1 MGERSWIGRSVRFA
15 CLGLIAALV
24 AVAGLAG
31 SATPA
36 PPPVVMTDVCVNPS
50 RGQMSFPIGGTC
62 PAGYALVAVDD
73 PGATFAACYLNSN
86 GAIRKLP
93 AGSECTSAPRSKK
106 ETAITVP
113 SLTEDLYLCASNS
126 DGALFFKG
134 TSPATCKSGQFL
146 VVIEQANTPPV
157 ANDATVSVNEDAS
170 VQITLSA
177 SDADGQ
183 NLSFSIVS
191 GQGPL
196 HGELGALVPV
206 TPSTAT
212 VTYTPSANYF
222 GPDSFKFRANDGFA
236 NSNDATV
243 SITVIGINDA
253 PSFTAGADQTV
264 NEDASAQTVNNW
276 ATLISAGPG
285 ETQTLTFT
293 VSNDNNALFS
303 SQPAI
308 SPTGTLTYT
317 PAADANGSATV
328 SVFLMDD
335 GGTANG
341 GDDTSGTQQ
350 FTITVNA
357 VNDPPSFTGGGNVTV
372 AEDSGA
378 YSAGWATAISPGPA
392 DESGQ
397 TVTFVVSNDNNA
409 LFSVQPAIASNGT
422 LSYTS
427 AANANGSATVTVTAQ
442 DSAGASSVPQIF
454 TITVTAVNDA
464 PSFDLPAS
472 PNQTVV
478 QDSGP
483 QTVAGFAT
491 NISAGPSDESGQ
503 TLTFNVSNDK
513 NALFAA
519 QPAIDA
525 SGELTFESASG
536 AAGTALVS
544 VSLSDDGGTAG
555 GGDDTSATQQFT
567 ITVVPLNAAPVAAG
581 QTVAATEDTQK
592 TITLTATDADD
603 DNLSFSIVASPTKG
617 SLDTIDPAD
626 CTAVNTCTATV
637 DYTPAANEN
646 GADSFTFKANDSTV
660 DSSTATVGINIAA
673 VNDAPS
679 FSSGGDVSVNEDSGA
694 YSAGWATSIS
704 PGPNESGQ
712 TVSFNVS
719 NDNNALFSAQPAVS
733 PTGVLTFT
741 PAANAFGS
749 ATVSVFL
756 SDNGG
761 TANGGDDT
769 SGTQQFTITVTG
781 INDAPSFT
789 KGADQTVAEDAGAQS
804 VTGWATGIS
813 PGPNESGQTVSF
825 SVSNDNNALFSA
837 QPAVSPSGTLTYTP
851 AANQNGSA
859 TITLRA
865 TDDGGTANG
874 GVDASPTQTFGI
886 TVTAVNDPPV
896 AQAKSYG
903 AQANMKITGLSGLL
917 SGVTDAD
924 AGVNGCSPSFMVAS
938 VGPTTSPAGGIVSNV
953 NASTGTFDFDPP
965 PGVTGNVTF
974 SYTVQDSGCPGTA
987 TSAPATITVNV
998 AGPVVWFVNSA
1009 VGSNG
1014 TGTLSSPFNVL
1025 SAADAVD
1032 AANHGIFLYSSAT
1045 NYTGALTLNAG
1056 EKLIGQP
1063 TTGTTFDSIFGVS
1076 PPTGTIARP
1085 TLGSGTVTMTGTVTL
1100 ANSTT
1105 LRGLALFT
1113 GASTGL
1119 TDPASAL
1126 TGVDVDQTSV
1136 ATTTGTGLAL
1146 SDIGGTVKLAALTSN
1161 GGTGANLTGSNS
1173 GATFDFTGVAISS
1186 GANPGLAATGGGTI
1200 RVTGTTNTIATST
1213 GTALNVAN
1221 TTIGSSGLTFQS
1233 IDSDGGSSTGIILDN
1248 TGSTA
1253 GLTVTGTGTAGSG
1266 GTIANKTGA
1275 DGSSSSGIGI
1285 YLNNTKSPS
1294 FTRMQL
1300 NDFQNFAI
1308 RGSSVSGFTLA
1319 DSVVSGSNGNNAAVD
1334 EGSVYFTNLTG
1345 SASLSGNAISGGWED
1360 NLNVTNTSGT
1370 LDRITV
1376 SGPNCTIGLNS
1387 TSFGNDGVHF
1397 ESHNTSTVLNSTVQN
1412 CTFTGA
1418 RGDWYFAA
1426 TIANGSSDAAF
1437 ASNTL
1442 SNAHTNTLSAGAR
1455 VAVSANGPTTFNIHD
1470 NTLQGSVGHAILANA
1485 AASQAVASGGIEDNT
1500 IGVLA
1505 VPNSGSSQAS
1515 GIAVESSSGGGD
1527 MVALVDGN
1535 TVRQYNG
1542 HGILLEAGDQMGN
1555 PLTFQAT
1562 VTNNAVGTP
1571 GTLGPLATGWNGIHL
1586 NNGILAADNFT
1597 SCVDIRSNSVAG
1609 SGAGAI
1615 SPNNNDVRLRQR
1627 QATTVRLPGYLG
1639 ANNDNAAVQTFL
1651 GAQNTLVTVNA
1662 SNTVP
1667 TGGGYIG
1674 GAACTQPS

>member
-1 MGERSWIGRSVRFA
+1 MGERSWIGPSARFA
-15 CLGLIAALV
+15 CLGVIAALV

-36 PPPVVMTDVCVNPS
+36 PLPVVMTDVCVNPA

-73 PGATFAACYLNSN
+73 PGATFTACYLNSN
-86 GAIRKLP
+86 GAIRKLS
-93 AGSECTSAPRSKK
+93 AGAECISAPRSKK

-113 SLTEDLYLCASNS
+113 SLTGDLYLCASNS
-126 DGALFFKG
+126 DGTLFFKG

-157 ANDATVSVNEDAS
+157 ANDATASVNEDAS

-177 SDADGQ
+177 SDADGGQ

-191 GQGPL
+191 GQEPSHGSLGP
-196 HGELGALVPV
+196 LVPV

-212 VTYTPSANYF
+212 VTYTPNANYF

-243 SITVIGINDA
+243 SIAVNPVNDA
-253 PSFTAGADQTV
+253 PSFTAGALQTV
-264 NEDASAQTVNNW
+264 NEDAGAQTVNNW
-276 ATLISAGPG
+276 AILISAGPG

-409 LFSVQPAIASNGT
+409 LFSVQPAIVSNGT

-472 PNQTVV
+472 PNQTVAP
-478 QDSGP
+478 DSGP
-483 QTVAGFAT
+483 QTVTDFAT
-491 NISAGPSDESGQ
+491 NISAGPSNESGQ
-503 TLTFNVSNDK
+503 TLTFNVSNDN
-513 NALFAA
+513 NALFAT

-525 SGELTFESASG
+525 SGELTYESAGG
-536 AAGTALVS
+536 ATGTALVS
-544 VSLSDDGGTAG
+544 VSLSDDAGTAD
-555 GGDDTSATQQFT
+555 GGDDTSPTQQFT
-567 ITVVPLNAAPVAAG
+567 ITVVPPNAAPVAVD
-581 QTVAATEDTQK
+581 QTVAAMEDTQK

-603 DNLSFSIVASPTKG
+603 DNLSFSKVALPTNG
-617 SLDTIDPAD
+617 SLGTIGTPD

-637 DYTPAANEN
+637 DYTPAANQN
-646 GADSFTFKANDSTV
+646 GADSFTFKANDGIV
-660 DSSTATVGINIAA
+660 DSNDATVEITIAA

-679 FSSGGDVSVNEDSGA
+679 FSSGGDVTVNEDSGA

-719 NDNNALFSAQPAVS
+719 NDNNALFSVQPAVS

-769 SGTQQFTITVTG
+769 SATQQFTITVTG

-804 VTGWATGIS
+804 VPGWATGIS
-813 PGPNESGQTVSF
+813 AGPNESGQTVSF
-825 SVSNDNNALFSA
+825 SASNDNNALFSA

-859 TITLRA
+859 TITLTA

-874 GVDASPTQTFGI
+874 GVDASPPQTFVI
-886 TVTAVNDPPV
+886 TVTAVNDAPM
-896 AQAKSYG
+896 AQAKSYD

-924 AGVNGCSPSFMVAS
+924 TGVSGCSPSFTVAS

-953 NASTGTFDFDPP
+953 NASTGTFDFDMP
-965 PGVTGNVTF
+965 PGVTGNVTV
-974 SYTVQDSGCPGTA
+974 SYTVQDNGCPGTA

-1014 TGTLSSPFNVL
+1014 TGTLSNPFNVL

-1032 AANHGIFLYSSAT
+1032 AANQGIFLYSSAT
-1045 NYTGALTLNAG
+1045 NYIGALTLNAG

-1100 ANSTT
+1100 ANLTT
-1105 LRGLALFT
+1105 LRGLALST
-1113 GASTGL
+1113 GAGTGL

-1200 RVTGTTNTIATST
+1200 RVTGTTNTIATTT
-1213 GTALNVAN
+1213 GTALNVSN
-1221 TTIGSSGLTFQS
+1221 TTIAADGLTFRS
-1233 IDSDGGSSTGIILDN
+1233 FSSDGGTNGIVLNGTGA
-1248 TGSTA
+1248 TG
-1253 GLTVTGTGTAGSG
+1253 GLTVTGNGGTCTFAVQSCTGGVIQNKSGDAISLTNTASPSLSLVNVHDNDGNGVMASGVSALTLSNSIFVANSDDIATNNEANLRMLNMSGTSTITNSVFRDAVVSNVYWKPNAGTMTLNASGSTFGPNSALTGNSGLLLDASGTASVTLGITGGSFAGNRGDSLRPAFSGSASGNVTVSG
-1266 GTIANKTGA
+1266 GTQFTDSNSGVNFSVDSNADVTYDVTGSTFLRHLSHA
-1275 DGSSSSGIGI
+1275 LQMIVNDTATASSSVHG
-1285 YLNNTKSPS
+1285 T
-1294 FTRMQL
+1294 
-1300 NDFQNFAI
+1300 
-1308 RGSSVSGFTLA
+1308 A
-1319 DSVVSGSNGNNAAVD
+1319 DSNVIGDTNADSGSHD
-1334 EGSVYFTNLTG
+1334 
-1345 SASLSGNAISGGWED
+1345 
-1360 NLNVTNTSGT
+1360 
-1370 LDRITV
+1370 
-1376 SGPNCTIGLNS
+1376 
-1387 TSFGNDGVHF
+1387 
-1397 ESHNTSTVLNSTVQN
+1397 
-1412 CTFTGA
+1412 
-1418 RGDWYFAA
+1418 
-1426 TIANGSSDAAF
+1426 ANGISFD
-1437 ASNTL
+1437 
-1442 SNAHTNTLSAGAR
+1442 
-1455 VAVSANGPTTFNIHD
+1455 
-1470 NTLQGSVGHAILANA
+1470 
-1485 AASQAVASGGIEDNT
+1485 
-1500 IGVLA
+1500 
-1505 VPNSGSSQAS
+1505 
-1515 GIAVESSSGGGD
+1515 
-1527 MVALVDGN
+1527 
-1535 TVRQYNG
+1535 
-1542 HGILLEAGDQMGN
+1542 LE
-1555 PLTFQAT
+1555 
-1562 VTNNAVGTP
+1562 
-1571 GTLGPLATGWNGIHL
+1571 
-1586 NNGILAADNFT
+1586 
-1597 SCVDIRSNSVAG
+1597 
-1609 SGAGAI
+1609 GAGAI
-1615 SPNNNDVRLRQR
+1615 VLAVTDNTIQHTDTQGIFIQSRRPISPALAGPAVDLTLRNNSVSNIDDNSAFPFIDQWGTEVYGRNNSNLCLDMANNSSSHKGAATDFRLRQFN
-1627 QATTVRLPGYLG
+1627 TSTFRLERFVGNG
-1639 ANNDNAAVQTFL
+1639 ASTADVNSYIT
-1651 GAQNTLVTVNA
+1651 AQNPGGFTA
-1662 SNTVP
+1662 SSTIATSF
-1667 TGGGYIG
+1667 TGVADGT
-1674 GAACTQPS
+1674 CLNP